1 MKKSLRH
8 VPNHSEN
15 RCKFIFRRRQVIE
28 KILQILET
36 NARSSVDEIALQ
48 IGATPDQV
56 KDEIKKAEEERVI
69 LKYKALVDWSKLGK
83 QKVMALVEIKAT
95 PRDNKNFDDIA
106 ASIYKFKQVRS
117 VYLASGT
124 YDMAVL
130 VTGES
135 MQDVAV
141 FVSEKLALL
150 NTIQGTVTHFILKKY
165 KEDGE
170 VL

>member
-1 MKKSLRH
+1 M
-8 VPNHSEN
+8 
-15 RCKFIFRRRQVIE
+15 IE

-36 NARSSVDEIALQ
+36 NSRTSIEDIARQ
-48 IGATPDQV
+48 IGATPGEV
-56 KDEIKKAEEERVI
+56 KEEIKKAEEKRII
-69 LKYKALVDWSKLGK
+69 LKYKAIVDWSKLGK
-83 QKVMALVEIKAT
+83 GKDQVMALVEIKAA

-124 YDMAVL
+124 YDLAVI
-130 VTGES
+130 VTGDT
-135 MQDVAV
+135 MHDVAV
-141 FVSEKLALL
+141 FVSEKLALISP
-150 NTIQGTVTHFILKKY
+150 IQATVTHFILKKY